1 MASETIY
8 KELINRLNEGKKAVI
23 VTALAGKDSGAAPYT
38 AKSIFVE
45 GTLYSGERSGN
56 MSTAVMESAEE
67 SLSTGNPFFIE
78 EADRTAYLMEPYFPE
93 SRLIILGGGHIA
105 KPLAEFGSK
114 TGFSVT
120 VVDDRPVFAN
130 KLRFPDAEKV
140 ICDDFE
146 KSIDGLELNKS
157 AFVVIVTRGH
167 RHDAT
172 CLKQVLQY
180 DTAYTGMI
188 GSKRRV
194 QGLKEQLINE
204 GYPREMIDKVNAP
217 IGLEIGA
224 ITPEEIAISII
235 AQVISYKRLAARSNA
250 QAPQAKLNWPECDRQ
265 VLTELSTENSEAKAI
280 VTVISTKG
288 STPRKAG
295 AKMIVWPDGR
305 TMGSIGGG
313 CSEGAV
319 IRTAIDVI
327 RDGGY
332 KVQTVDMTG
341 EIAEDEGMVCGGIM
355 QVLIESYRSEA

>member
-1 MASETIY
+1 MASEIIY
-8 KELINRLNEGKKAVI
+8 KTLVDKLNKGQKAVL
-23 VTALAGKDSGAAPYT
+23 VTTLVKEDSGEAAADVKY
-38 AKSIFVE
+38 I
-45 GTLYSGERSGN
+45 LGEDICNNCKQSGN
-56 MSTAVMESAEE
+56 LDAAVLESAKDA
-67 SLSTGNPFFIE
+67 LKTGNPLFIE
-78 EADRTAYLMEPYFPE
+78 GTDRSAYLIEPYFPE

-140 ICDDFE
+140 ICEDFE
-146 KSIDGLELNKS
+146 KSIDMLDLNNS

-194 QGLKEQLINE
+194 QSLREQLINE
-204 GYPREMIDKVNAP
+204 GYPIEMIGKVNAP

-235 AQVISYKRLAARSNA
+235 AQVISYKRLAVKSNA
-250 QAPQAKLNWPECDRQ
+250 QTQQAKLNWPEFDRQ
-265 VLTELSTENSEAKAI
+265 VLTELSTENAGAKAI

-295 AKMIVWPDGR
+295 AKMLVWPDGR

-319 IRTAIDVI
+319 IRTAVDVI

-332 KVQTVDMTG
+332 KVQIVDMTG
-341 EIAEDEGMVCGGIM
+341 NVAEDEGMVCGGIM
-355 QVLIESYRSEA
+355 QVLIEAYRSEA

>member
-1 MASETIY
+1 MASEIIY
-8 KELINRLNEGKKAVI
+8 KTLVDRLNKGQKAVLVTTLVKENSGEAASTVKNILGDDIFDSCKQPGNLDTAVLENARDALKSGDPLFIEGK
-23 VTALAGKDSGAAPYT
+23 D
-38 AKSIFVE
+38 
-45 GTLYSGERSGN
+45 RS
-56 MSTAVMESAEE
+56 
-67 SLSTGNPFFIE
+67 
-78 EADRTAYLMEPYFPE
+78 AYLIEPYFPE
-93 SRLIILGGGHIA
+93 SRLIVLGGGHIA

-140 ICDDFE
+140 ICEDFE
-146 KSIDGLELNKS
+146 KSIDTLNLNNS
-157 AFVVIVTRGH
+157 TFVVIVTRGH
-167 RHDAT
+167 RHDAA

-194 QGLKEQLINE
+194 QSLKEQLINE
-204 GYPREMIDKVNAP
+204 GYSREMIDKVNAP

-235 AQVISYKRLAARSNA
+235 AQVISYKRLSARSNE
-250 QAPQAKLNWPECDRQ
+250 QVPQAKLNWPEFDRQ
-265 VLTELSTENSEAKAI
+265 VLTELSTENAGANAI

-295 AKMIVWPDGR
+295 AKMLVWPDGR

-319 IRTAIDVI
+319 IRTAVDVI

-341 EIAEDEGMVCGGIM
+341 DVAEDEGMVCGGIM
-355 QVLIESYRSEA
+355 QVLIEAY